1 MTSMTLHGSYYSKE
15 EYMLNV
21 RNKQLANLNSK
32 RNNVLNLTKNLIIKV
47 DRYDS
52 NWYIST
58 LKNFTGYVSNKNI
71 KLLENN
77 YEPILLKETTTNESI
92 IWPVNSNSNVN
103 SLIRYHDYST
113 LATGTGISFI
123 IVVFVFAVILFVRKK
138 PNKKNKII
146 YNRNSELPTVPERFK
161 KYQKNNLN
169 FNHLKNDEN
178 RQSLLFFDQK
188 NPSSKYFSIF
198 PFNIHF

>member
-1 MTSMTLHGSYYSKE
+1 MTSMTLHGSYYSTE

-123 IVVFVFAVILFVRKK
+123 IVVFVFAVILFLRKK

-188 NPSSKYFSIF
+188 NPSSKYFNSF
-198 PFNIHF
+198 PCYIHF